1 MLPND
6 PCSKRCSN
14 ITIGTTNSFEA
25 DLPEMDP
32 EQFSKLYTWGQNA
45 CVKFDLR
52 TDDDMT
58 MTLAA
63 TRKKSDTA
71 RGHQRLLRT
80 NLINWGVVLPNKQ
93 MGWLRLQSDVH
104 ADSQDSVATLARSA
118 SGPKDSTPRPQ
129 FQNGLRL
136 PENLLTVLIAS
147 H

>member
-1 MLPND
+1 MF
-6 PCSKRCSN
+6 KTSN
-14 ITIGTTNSFEA
+14 YWMFCLHNWLSIGRHFPVTPAVCYGLVKIATSNSFEA

-80 NLINWGVVLPNKQ
+80 NLIN
-93 MGWLRLQSDVH
+93 
-104 ADSQDSVATLARSA
+104 
-118 SGPKDSTPRPQ
+118 
-129 FQNGLRL
+129 
-136 PENLLTVLIAS
+136 
-147 H
+147 